1 MNLSIIEHNGGERVN
16 RKKILVALGFLI
28 FITLVLGFLAFSR
41 LDVSSTL
48 SILPENDPAMEELKL
63 VKTLFP
69 EEGIILCILDLKP
82 EIDGT
87 ILENEQAIEEIKNL
101 VQVLEGKKSV
111 ENVDSIL
118 EASKLEVKGFNIRDR
133 KYLESDPQEMLE
145 DPFYV
150 GNVISKDGRTTAL
163 IVRLKEYDSELVE
176 ELKKLELE
184 SFQKAITGQ
193 PVVDFEL
200 DRSVWILSTVYPLL
214 LFLLICGIYYL
225 KLKNV
230 TAAILPPLAAVLASI
245 WVYELVGIVGIPLN
259 ILVATVGI
267 FLIIITSAYGLHY
280 VDRLTFHLKN
290 SPVGVAIKK
299 ATRDE
304 WRPIFLSAVTTSLAF
319 LSFLFTPL
327 KAFKQLGILVS
338 IGIFLSLV
346 VVFAVIPMVAMLVN
360 LHSRNSKKVSSR
372 ERRRFLSFSARRHWR
387 RWFILASL
395 IMLFSSIWTI
405 PHIEANF
412 DSFGYF
418 RGNSQIR
425 LAAQKAIRSFG
436 WAVPLYVVVEKP
448 SPFTV
453 EDQKYLI
460 SFVERIEKLEGVAG
474 TISAL
479 DFWRYY
485 SIPLPLVQVLSRTT
499 DQLSELLNGNALRI
513 TVKAPFT
520 DSKSFQTLAEKIES
534 IGSSLPRDLH
544 LHVAGEPLVMA
555 SLNEKILESQV
566 NSVLFTLLFIFV
578 LMLIIF
584 KKLSKSF
591 LAISPV
597 VLTLVFNFFFMS
609 VTNIWL
615 EISTS
620 IVASILA
627 GLVIDYSIHLMEA
640 KNHGIET
647 KEQVIPVI
655 ISNSIGLAL
664 GFLTLVLS
672 PVALYAR
679 LGTLIAFG
687 TGFGALAVIL
697 LVDG

>member
-1 MNLSIIEHNGGERVN
+1 MVKL
-16 RKKILVALGFLI
+16 KILMSLGFLV
-28 FITLVLGFLAFSR
+28 FITLVLGLLAFSR
-41 LDVSSTL
+41 LDMSSTL
-48 SILPENDPAMEELKL
+48 SILPESDPAMEELKL

-69 EEGIILCILDLKP
+69 EEGVILCILDLKP
-82 EIDGT
+82 EINGT
-87 ILENEQAIEEIKNL
+87 ILENVRAIEEIKDL
-101 VQVLEGKKSV
+101 VKVLEGKRSV
-111 ENVDSIL
+111 KNVDSLL
-118 EASKLEVKGFNIRDR
+118 EASKLEVRGFSVGHR
-133 KYLESDPQEMLE
+133 KYLESDPQEMLK

-150 GNVISKDGRTTAL
+150 GNIISEDGRTTAL
-163 IVRLKEYDSELVE
+163 IVRLKEPDSELVE
-176 ELKKLELE
+176 ELKNLELE
-184 SFQKAITGQ
+184 NFQKAITGQ

-200 DRSVWILSTVYPLL
+200 DRSVWILSMVYPPL
-214 LFLLICGIYYL
+214 LFLLVCGVYYL

-245 WVYELVGIVGIPLN
+245 WVYELVGITGISLN

-280 VDRLTFHLKN
+280 VDRLTFHLKS
-290 SPVGVAIKK
+290 SPVSIAIKR

-304 WRPIFLSAVTTSLAF
+304 WRPIFLSAITTALAF

-327 KAFKQLGILVS
+327 KAFRDLGILVS
-338 IGIFLSLV
+338 VGIFLSLV
-346 VVFAVIPMVAMLVN
+346 VVFVVIPRVAVLVN
-360 LHSRNSKKVSSR
+360 LHPRDLEKVSSR
-372 ERRRFLSFSARRHWR
+372 EKRRFLSFSARRRWR
-387 RWFILASL
+387 RWFMLVSL
-395 IMLFSSIWTI
+395 IVLLSSIWTI
-405 PHIEANF
+405 PHIEVNF
-412 DSFGYF
+412 DSFSYF
-418 RGNSQIR
+418 RGDSQIH
-425 LAAQKAIRSFG
+425 LAAQKAVKSFG
-436 WAVPLYVVVEKP
+436 WAVPLYVVVEKS

-453 EDQKYLI
+453 EDQKHLI
-460 SFVERIEKLEGVAG
+460 GFVEQIEKLEGVMG
-474 TISAL
+474 TMSAL

-499 DQLSELLNGNALRI
+499 DQLSEFVNGNALRI
-513 TVKAPFT
+513 TVKTPYT
-520 DSKSFQTLAEKIES
+520 DSKSFQALAENIES
-534 IGSSLPRDLH
+534 IGSSLPQNLR
-544 LHVAGEPLVMA
+544 LHVASEPLVMA

-566 NSVLFTLLFIFV
+566 SSVLFTLLFIFV

-609 VTNIWL
+609 VTDIWL

-640 KNHGIET
+640 RNHKRET

-655 ISNSIGLAL
+655 ISNSTGLVV
-664 GFLTLVLS
+664 GFLTLVFS

-679 LGTLIAFG
+679 LGILIAFG
-687 TGFGALAVIL
+687 TGFGALAVVL
-697 LVDG
+697 LMDG